1 MLCCEQKLNFFG
13 GPSLTTEAEAR
24 LELDQVDH
32 EEDRIV
38 FLANVWL
45 DRSET
50 FEALHTL
57 LSGTQRMSPG
67 LRGCVC
73 HVQAAQA
80 PPLCQGRQLVWMFG
94 AAGDSATAQ
103 IHHDSSRVLPP

>member
-1 MLCCEQKLNFFG
+1 MLCRAVPCCGNVLQKLNFFG
-13 GPSLTTEAEAR
+13 GPPLTTEAEAR
-24 LELDQVDH
+24 LELDQSDH

-57 LSGTQRMSPG
+57 LSGEQPM
-67 LRGCVC
+67 
-73 HVQAAQA
+73 HAQMHIEVS
-80 PPLCQGRQLVWMFG
+80 C
-94 AAGDSATAQ
+94 
-103 IHHDSSRVLPP
+103 I